1 MQVDHFNA
9 LDEATARS
17 TVHACLAV
25 ERWVHE
31 VVGARP
37 YTDLA
42 GLLRQ
47 ACASAENLSDAEL
60 AAALTRHPRIGERL
74 TADDAEAAT
83 STAEQSGV
91 DAADRTVTSR
101 LREGNQRYEHRFG
114 RVFLAAPPAA
124 AATRSSASS
133 SVALPTTTR
142 PNAARRCQS
151 CARSRWCASSS
162 RMRAHPAGN
171 TKVKASSSPA
181 HG

>member
-42 GLLRQ
+42 GLLKQ

-74 TADDAEAAT
+74 TADDAEAAM

-114 RVFLAAPPAA
+114 RVFLIR
-124 AATRSSASS
+124 ATGRGSDGILSELERRLANDDETERRETVSELRQ
-133 SVALPTTTR
+133 VALVR
-142 PNAARRCQS
+142 LEQS
-151 CARSRWCASSS
+151 VTA
-162 RMRAHPAGN
+162 
-171 TKVKASSSPA
+171 
-181 HG
+181 

>member
-42 GLLRQ
+42 GLLKQ

-74 TADDAEAAT
+74 TADDAEAAM

-114 RVFLAAPPAA
+114 RVFLIC
-124 AATRSSASS
+124 ATGRGSDEILSELERRLANDNETERRETVSELRQ
-133 SVALPTTTR
+133 VALVRLEQAVT
-142 PNAARRCQS
+142 A
-151 CARSRWCASSS
+151 
-162 RMRAHPAGN
+162 
-171 TKVKASSSPA
+171 
-181 HG
+181 